1 MNIEYYNMTIKNGWQ
16 IVKKTGK
23 SFFTHNILQLSA
35 SLAFFTILALPGILI
50 IIIRV
55 TEFFYGSKAVEDSVF
70 WQIEKFIGN
79 KAAENIQQTLE
90 NAAVTTGDQFA
101 TIVGMSTLI
110 IAATSVFSEIQD
122 SINHI
127 WQLKPKPKKGMG
139 WLKLIIDRLLS
150 FSMIITLGF
159 ILLVS
164 LVVNGT
170 LDLVLDRLMI
180 LYPELTVII
189 VYILNIVITY
199 LITTLIFAAILKVL
213 PDARIKWRHVW
224 VGAFVTALL
233 FMAGR
238 FLISYFLG
246 QNLMTNAYGAA
257 GYVIVV
263 LLWVYYSSMILYLG
277 AAFTSIYVLNKG
289 NRIYPSQYAVWVEQ
303 IEVESNGAAKEEI
316 LEKKVIETLPQTED
330 EIERQKEDEKRQD
343 EEAIGEKDA

>member
-1 MNIEYYNMTIKNGWQ
+1 MTIKNGWQ

-199 LITTLIFAAILKVL
+199 LITTLIFAAIFKVL
-213 PDARIKWRHVW
+213 P
-224 VGAFVTALL
+224 LS
-233 FMAGR
+233 
-238 FLISYFLG
+238 LIH
-246 QNLMTNAYGAA
+246 
-257 GYVIVV
+257 I
-263 LLWVYYSSMILYLG
+263 
-277 AAFTSIYVLNKG
+277 
-289 NRIYPSQYAVWVEQ
+289 
-303 IEVESNGAAKEEI
+303 
-316 LEKKVIETLPQTED
+316 
-330 EIERQKEDEKRQD
+330 
-343 EEAIGEKDA
+343 

>member
-1 MNIEYYNMTIKNGWQ
+1 MTIKHAWH
-16 IVKKTGK
+16 IFKKSGK
-23 SFFTHNILQLSA
+23 SFFTHNILKLSA
-35 SLAFFTILALPGILI
+35 SLAFFTVLALPGILI
-50 IIIRV
+50 IIIWF
-55 TEFFYGSKAVEDSVF
+55 TEFFYGKEAVENSVF
-70 WQIEKFIGN
+70 RQIEKFIGN

-101 TIVGMSTLI
+101 TIVGMATLV

-127 WQLKPKPKKGMG
+127 WQLKSKPKKGKG

-164 LVVNGT
+164 LVINGT
-170 LDLVLDRLMI
+170 LDIVLDKLMV
-180 LYPELTVII
+180 LYPNLTVII

-199 LITTLIFAAILKVL
+199 LITAFIFAAIFKVL

-246 QNLMTNAYGAA
+246 QNRMTNAYGAA

-277 AAFTSIYVLNKG
+277 AAFTSIYVLHKG
-289 NRIYPSQYAVWVEQ
+289 NRIYPSQYAVWVEL

-316 LEKKVIETLPQTED
+316 LEKKVIEALPQTDED
-330 EIERQKEDEKRQD
+330 IERQKEDEKRQD
-343 EEAIGEKDA
+343 EEAAGNKEVST